1 MPKASSAP
9 APFNDDKER
18 IDVAMTSVQSNQ
30 VKEIGYDAATKTLAV
45 TFTRGAGAIQIGR
58 ATRRTPVTDFLVAE
72 SIGRFFGEHIQPRPF
87 KKFKA
92 APVAAE

>member
-1 MPKASSAP
+1 MPKAYSAP

-45 TFTRGAGAIQIGR
+45 TFTRGAGAIYQYPDVDPQLH
-58 ATRRTPVTDFLVAE
+58 ADFLVAE
-72 SIGRFFGEHIQPRPF
+72 SIGRFFGERIQPPPF

-92 APVAAE
+92 PEAAA